1 MAFSPPFSLAEHI
14 HVQVCRVAYPE
25 MSYGDIARRLNLI
38 FLETTTAGAGPGMAS
53 TRTSGEGAGLH
64 WSDRYMCPRRSP

>member
-38 FLETTTAGAGPGMAS
+38 FRDYNGGCR
-53 TRTSGEGAGLH
+53 TRDGVCT
-64 WSDRYMCPRRSP
+64 RIRRGRRPAPVR

>member
-38 FLETTTAGAGPGMAS
+38 FRDHNGGCR
-53 TRTSGEGAGLH
+53 TRGGVYTH
-64 WSDRYMCPRRSP
+64 IRRGRRPALVR